1 MTQREAAPGG
11 LGLVQAFVNTAEIDE
26 DRDDLATPE
35 QLRAWLAE
43 KGVLSPELAVS
54 AEQLQ
59 GALALREAVRGLL
72 LANNGGRLY
81 PVDLAT
87 LNQAA
92 QVSRLRVRFLPDG
105 SGRLEPSAEGFE
117 GAMGWILA
125 AIFTAMAEGNWAR
138 LKACLMHSCRWAFYD
153 RSKNRSSTWCNMA
166 VCGSRTKARTYRQ
179 RRRAGAQPASVEPSS
194 TPSTQ

>member
-1 MTQREAAPGG
+1 MTEREGAPGG

-26 DRDDLATPE
+26 DKDDLTTPD
-35 QLRAWLAE
+35 QLRGWLVDR
-43 KGVLSPELAVS
+43 GVAPPDLSIS
-54 AEQLQ
+54 QEQVE

-92 QVSRLRVRFLPDG
+92 QRSGLRVRFLPDG
-105 SGRLEPSAEGFE
+105 SGRLEPGAAGFE
-117 GAMGWILA
+117 GALGWILA
-125 AIFTAMAEGNWAR
+125 GIFTAMAEGNWGR
-138 LKACLMHSCRWAFYD
+138 LKACLMHTCRWAFYD

-166 VCGSRTKARTYRQ
+166 VCGSRTKARNYRQ
-179 RRRAGAQPASVEPSS
+179 RHRAGAQPASVEPSS
-194 TPSTQ
+194 TPPTQ